1 MIHFQFSTLQKNLQ
15 KKTMRLEIVVLI
27 GIKKIGWIQGDERTM
42 RKCSTNKNKIN
53 AIVDENIH
61 PSDNLDL
68 RSKASYAFGGTID
81 SFGRWLYS
89 GLANQVYVTYF
100 KLAPSSLSIALF
112 FSCLVEAFTDPLFG
126 WLSDNA
132 RSKWGRRRPFI
143 LFGSLVA
150 GIALPTLFM
159 ASRAWGKDVVFLYML
174 ISSCLYMPLISACNM
189 PYQSLGAEMT
199 PDYNERTS
207 VMSWKAVVQTIAL
220 MLVSWSWWFASRP
233 IFNDP
238 KTGQPNLAK
247 GAVWAATIAGSIM
260 ILAGFTCFYFTRE
273 RYYQKA
279 QVQNKVS
286 FAKMM
291 KQTFRCKPNLI
302 LLSTVLL
309 FSIPTA
315 LFNNLGFYI
324 QTYYVFGGDA
334 VAASTIN
341 GWSGVSFGV
350 FSLLGIPVAAALSA
364 KLGKRDSLKYIFLC
378 CAGVFLLSYWL
389 YTPTIPWLCTI
400 CSGLYGINATGVWVI
415 LPSMSA
421 DVIDY
426 DELSTHERREGA
438 FSASFSWVLKV
449 GMALSMLIVG
459 PILGM
464 AGFDSHINVQSA
476 GTIQIIR
483 LLFAGL
489 PFIACIMALV
499 VVTLFPLTQE
509 QMIKI
514 RCELEKRRGE
524 V

>member
-1 MIHFQFSTLQKNLQ
+1 
-15 KKTMRLEIVVLI
+15 
-27 GIKKIGWIQGDERTM
+27 M
-42 RKCSTNKNKIN
+42 RKCSTNNNKIEPK
-53 AIVDENIH
+53 VDENYP
-61 PSDNLDL
+61 PSDILDIP
-68 RSKASYAFGGTID
+68 SKASYAFGGTID

-100 KLAPSSLSIALF
+100 KLAPSSLSVALF
-112 FSCLVEAFTDPLFG
+112 FSCIAEAFTDPLFG
-126 WLSDNA
+126 WLSDNT
-132 RSKWGRRRPFI
+132 RSKWGRRRPYI
-143 LFGSLVA
+143 LFGSLAA
-150 GIALPTLFM
+150 GIALPFLFT
-159 ASRAWGKDVVFLYML
+159 ASKHWDKDIVFLYMIL
-174 ISSCLYMPLISACNM
+174 SSCLYMPLVSACNM

-220 MLVSWSWWFASRP
+220 MLVSWAWWFASRP

-238 KTGQPNLAK
+238 QTGQPNLAK
-247 GAVWAATIAGSIM
+247 GAAWAGALAGIIM
-260 ILAGFTCFYFTRE
+260 ILAGAACFYFTRE

-279 QVQNKVS
+279 LAQNRVG

-291 KQTFRCKPNLI
+291 KQTFSCKPNLI
-302 LLSTVLL
+302 LLGAVLL

-315 LFNNLGFYI
+315 LFNNLGFYV
-324 QTYYVFGGDA
+324 QTYYVFSGDA
-334 VAASTIN
+334 VAASAIN

-350 FSLLGIPVAAALSA
+350 FSLVGIPVASALSA
-364 KLGKRDSLKYIFLC
+364 KLGKRDALKYIFLC
-378 CAGVFLLSYWL
+378 CGSAFLLSYWL
-389 YTPTIPWLCTI
+389 YTPALPWLCII
-400 CSGLYGINATGVWVI
+400 CSGLYGVSATGVWVI

-464 AGFDSHINVQSA
+464 AGFDSNIKLQSA
-476 GTIQIIR
+476 GTIHTIR
-483 LLFAGL
+483 LLYAVL
-489 PFIACIMALV
+489 PLTACILAFAV
-499 VVTLFPLTQE
+499 IKLFPLTQE

-514 RCELEKRRGE
+514 RYELEKRRGG